1 MIMRAEI
8 DVALRINALFTVT
21 AAATG
26 IARVTHNSHNW
37 EEDRTILPISLL
49 LTLLCH
55 FQLELL
61 AQFRVTEDEFSAL
74 VTLVAGWAWDGH
86 SDSNG
91 APQKLSFDA
100 STPPDILADLNEK
113 SLTQSNLAGLS
124 RFRSQSLSEQQGPAV
139 GWKFI
144 GSDNIW
150 GWHVKRQG
158 CDIQP
163 IHFQDW
169 FIHEQLYVAGR
180 PM

>member
-37 EEDRTILPISLL
+37 EEDQTILPISLL

-74 VTLVAGWAWDGH
+74 VTLVAG
-86 SDSNG
+86 
-91 APQKLSFDA
+91 
-100 STPPDILADLNEK
+100 
-113 SLTQSNLAGLS
+113 
-124 RFRSQSLSEQQGPAV
+124 
-139 GWKFI
+139 
-144 GSDNIW
+144 
-150 GWHVKRQG
+150 
-158 CDIQP
+158 
-163 IHFQDW
+163 
-169 FIHEQLYVAGR
+169 
-180 PM
+180 

>member
-1 MIMRAEI
+1 MLLWGSMLYSLS
-8 DVALRINALFTVT
+8 LRQLLAS
-21 AAATG
+21 
-26 IARVTHNSHNW
+26 RVSL
-37 EEDRTILPISLL
+37 TILTIGKKIRLFCQS
-49 LTLLCH
+49 H
-55 FQLELL
+55 FCSHCCVTFNWSFWHN
-61 AQFRVTEDEFSAL
+61 FRVTEDEFSAL